1 MTALHRAVHVGYGL
15 IKARGT
21 MWTRGL
27 DTFCLQQGQKDQMVI
42 VRFSKEVLRRGGRK
56 AMNAAGRA
64 LKAKDVFYR
73 GELPSILLGAK
84 RIHRIDLVA
93 DLFVIFEKP
102 LLFLKQCGYLV
113 IISVL

>member
-73 GELPSILLGAK
+73 GELFPILLGAK
-84 RIHRIDLVA
+84 RVHSVDLGAEV
-93 DLFVIFEKP
+93 FIVFEKS
-102 LLFLKQCGYLV
+102 LSFLKQRGNLV
-113 IISVL
+113 IMSVL